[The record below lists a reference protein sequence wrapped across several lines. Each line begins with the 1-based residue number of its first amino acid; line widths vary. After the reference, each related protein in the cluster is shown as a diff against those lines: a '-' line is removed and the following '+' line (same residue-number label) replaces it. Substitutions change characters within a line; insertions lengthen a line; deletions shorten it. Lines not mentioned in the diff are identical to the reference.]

1 MADFIVETQW
11 FFLAYFIALQ
21 LGYII
26 LNLLA
31 IGVLRRHTEN
41 HSVDRLSQVFSGL
54 EPPISIVVP
63 AYNEAATIVSSVR
76 SLLQLNY
83 AEYEVV
89 VCNDGSK
96 DDTFEILKR
105 EFSLVAYPETRAAA
119 LATAPVRGYY
129 RSHVHH
135 NLRVIDKDNG
145 GRADALNACVN
156 ISQYPLFCAIDAD
169 SILQRDALYLVVQ
182 PFMTDPHVVAAGG
195 TIRIANGCQV
205 RDGFLLNVGMP
216 KNLLA
221 LFQIIEYLRA
231 FLFGRVGWNRMNA
244 LMLISGAFGL
254 IRRKTFIDVGG
265 YRVDT
270 LGEDMELTMRLHRLL
285 REKKEKYRIT
295 FVPDPVCWTEVPQDF
310 GTLGRQR
317 ARWQRG
323 LSESLWFNRGLLKSG
338 GMPGWVA
345 YPYTVIFEWIAPLI
359 ELAGLV
365 FMTAAWWL
373 GILSP
378 AGFLAFLAAA
388 VGMGVLLSVTALMLE
403 EMSFHVY
410 PKLRHLFVLL
420 LVSVVENL
428 GFRQLTTIWR
438 LQGLAQWAF
447 RRKAVW
453 GVMKRSGDWQQKQ

>member
-1 MADFIVETQW
+1 MADFIVKTQW

-21 LGYII
+21 LGFIF

-31 IGVLRRHTEN
+31 IGVLRRHMDMT
-41 HSVDRLSQVFSGL
+41 SVDRLSQVFSGL

-83 AEYEVV
+83 AEYEIV

-96 DDTFEILKR
+96 DDTLEILKR
-105 EFSLVAYPETRAAA
+105 EFKLLAYPETREGA
-119 LATAPVRGYY
+119 LPTAPVRGYY
-129 RSHVHH
+129 RSTVHH
-135 NLRVIDKDNG
+135 NLRVVDKDNG

-182 PFMTDPHVVAAGG
+182 PFVMDPHVVAAGG

-205 RDGFLLNVGMP
+205 RDGFLLDVGLP
-216 KNLLA
+216 TNPLA

-254 IRRKTFIDVGG
+254 IRRSTFIAVGG
-265 YRVDT
+265 YRDDT
-270 LGEDMELTMRLHRLL
+270 LGEDMELTMRLHLKL
-285 REKKEKYRIT
+285 REKKQKYRIT
-295 FVPDPVCWTEVPQDF
+295 FVPDPVCWTEVPEDL

-345 YPYTVIFEWIAPLI
+345 YPYAVIFEWIAPLI
-359 ELAGLV
+359 ELAGLL
-365 FMTAAWWL
+365 FMFAAWWL

-388 VGMGVLLSVTALMLE
+388 VGMGVLLSVSSLLLE

-410 PKLRHLFVLL
+410 PKLRHLFILL
-420 LVSVVENL
+420 LVALVENV

-438 LQGLAQWAF
+438 IQGLFQWAF

-453 GVMKRSGDWQQKQ
+453 GEMKRTGQWQKTG